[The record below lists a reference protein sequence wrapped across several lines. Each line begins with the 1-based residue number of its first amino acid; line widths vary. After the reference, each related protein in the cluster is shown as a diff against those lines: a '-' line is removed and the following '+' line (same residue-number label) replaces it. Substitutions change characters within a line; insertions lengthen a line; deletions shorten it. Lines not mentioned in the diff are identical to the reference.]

1 MPLLTVS
8 THDVPVMQLCTGA
21 TVRAGAGLTVKLGA
35 IFRVTI
41 VTRDTPLTEV
51 SLGIVLTDTP
61 SCKIEMK
68 EILHILKTSIYMYMY
83 VVEKLFSCKI
93 EMKEI
98 LDILKT

>member
-1 MPLLTVS
+1 MDSWTSLRISMVAIQTNVTKISTVPLLTVS

-21 TVRAGAGLTVKLGA
+21 TIRAGAGLTVKLGA

-61 SCKIEMK
+61 S
-68 EILHILKTSIYMYMY
+68 
-83 VVEKLFSCKI
+83 
-93 EMKEI
+93 
-98 LDILKT
+98 

>member
-1 MPLLTVS
+1 MDSWTSLRISMVTIQTNVTKVSTMPLLTVS

-61 SCKIEMK
+61 S
-68 EILHILKTSIYMYMY
+68 
-83 VVEKLFSCKI
+83 
-93 EMKEI
+93 
-98 LDILKT
+98 

>member
-1 MPLLTVS
+1 MDSWTSLRISMVTIQTNVTKVSTMPLLTVS

-21 TVRAGAGLTVKLGA
+21 TIRAGAGLTVKLGA

-61 SCKIEMK
+61 S
-68 EILHILKTSIYMYMY
+68 
-83 VVEKLFSCKI
+83 
-93 EMKEI
+93 
-98 LDILKT
+98 

>member
-1 MPLLTVS
+1 MDSWTSLRISMVTIQTNVTKISTVPLLTVS

-61 SCKIEMK
+61 S
-68 EILHILKTSIYMYMY
+68 
-83 VVEKLFSCKI
+83 
-93 EMKEI
+93 
-98 LDILKT
+98 

>member
-1 MPLLTVS
+1 MDSWTSLRISMVTIQTNVTKISTVPLLTVS
-8 THDVPVMQLCTGA
+8 THDVPIMQLCTGA

-61 SCKIEMK
+61 S
-68 EILHILKTSIYMYMY
+68 
-83 VVEKLFSCKI
+83 
-93 EMKEI
+93 
-98 LDILKT
+98 

>member
-1 MPLLTVS
+1 MDSWTSLRISMVTIQTNVTKVSTMPLLTVS

-21 TVRAGAGLTVKLGA
+21 TVRAWAGLTVKLGA

-61 SCKIEMK
+61 S
-68 EILHILKTSIYMYMY
+68 
-83 VVEKLFSCKI
+83 
-93 EMKEI
+93 
-98 LDILKT
+98 

>member
-1 MPLLTVS
+1 MDSWTSLRISMVTIQTNVTKVSTMPLLTVS

-51 SLGIVLTDTP
+51 SFSIVLTDTP
-61 SCKIEMK
+61 S
-68 EILHILKTSIYMYMY
+68 
-83 VVEKLFSCKI
+83 
-93 EMKEI
+93 
-98 LDILKT
+98 

>member
-1 MPLLTVS
+1 MDSWTSLRISMVTIQTNVTKISTVPLLIVS

-21 TVRAGAGLTVKLGA
+21 TVRAGLTVKLGA

-61 SCKIEMK
+61 S
-68 EILHILKTSIYMYMY
+68 
-83 VVEKLFSCKI
+83 
-93 EMKEI
+93 
-98 LDILKT
+98 

>member
-1 MPLLTVS
+1 MDSWTSLRISMVTIQTNVTKVSTMALLTVS

-61 SCKIEMK
+61 S
-68 EILHILKTSIYMYMY
+68 
-83 VVEKLFSCKI
+83 
-93 EMKEI
+93 
-98 LDILKT
+98 

>member
-1 MPLLTVS
+1 MDSWTSLRISMVTIQTNVTKVSTVPLLTVS

-21 TVRAGAGLTVKLGA
+21 TIRAGAGLTVKLGA

-61 SCKIEMK
+61 S
-68 EILHILKTSIYMYMY
+68 
-83 VVEKLFSCKI
+83 
-93 EMKEI
+93 
-98 LDILKT
+98 

>member
-1 MPLLTVS
+1 MDSWTSLRISMVTIQTNVTKVSTVPLLTVS

-61 SCKIEMK
+61 S
-68 EILHILKTSIYMYMY
+68 
-83 VVEKLFSCKI
+83 
-93 EMKEI
+93 
-98 LDILKT
+98 

>member
-68 EILHILKTSIYMYMY
+68 EILHALKTSIYMY

>member
-1 MPLLTVS
+1 MDSWTSLRISMVTIQTNVTKISTMPLLTVS

-61 SCKIEMK
+61 S
-68 EILHILKTSIYMYMY
+68 
-83 VVEKLFSCKI
+83 
-93 EMKEI
+93 
-98 LDILKT
+98 

>member
-1 MPLLTVS
+1 MDSWTSLRISMVTIQTNVTKISTVPLLIVS

-61 SCKIEMK
+61 S
-68 EILHILKTSIYMYMY
+68 
-83 VVEKLFSCKI
+83 
-93 EMKEI
+93 
-98 LDILKT
+98 

>member
-1 MPLLTVS
+1 MDSWTSLRISMVTIQTNVTKVSTMPLLTVS
-8 THDVPVMQLCTGA
+8 THDVPIMQLCTGA

-61 SCKIEMK
+61 S
-68 EILHILKTSIYMYMY
+68 
-83 VVEKLFSCKI
+83 
-93 EMKEI
+93 
-98 LDILKT
+98 

>member
-1 MPLLTVS
+1 MDSWTSLRISMVTIQTNVTKISTMPLLTVS

-21 TVRAGAGLTVKLGA
+21 TIRAGAGLTVKLGA

-61 SCKIEMK
+61 S
-68 EILHILKTSIYMYMY
+68 
-83 VVEKLFSCKI
+83 
-93 EMKEI
+93 
-98 LDILKT
+98 